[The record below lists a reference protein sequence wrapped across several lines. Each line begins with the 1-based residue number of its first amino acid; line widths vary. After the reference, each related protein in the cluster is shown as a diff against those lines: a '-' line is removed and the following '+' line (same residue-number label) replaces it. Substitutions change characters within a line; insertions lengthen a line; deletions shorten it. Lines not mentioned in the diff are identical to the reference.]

1 MNTLN
6 LGSDDEPVVKKKS
19 NTRNLKIA
27 LGLAA
32 VILVPTIGSTL
43 AGTITIGTLNT
54 LEFAQ
59 GVTATTACDG
69 SITITPGSTLS
80 SGTFKL
86 TTLVLT
92 DINNLGAGSCA
103 GKYLTLKVLDSAN
116 PMALVNITSGS
127 AGSALTL
134 VKFQMPDT
142 CAVAAIVDSP
152 NTDATVETVTCSAT
166 VGEVT
171 VTLATSLLATSLDKV
186 TLESASS

>member
-1 MNTLN
+1 MRLDF
-6 LGSDDEPVVKKKS
+6 SDEKNHREGKKRE
-19 NTRNLKIA
+19 TRNLKIA
-27 LGLAA
+27 LGVASL
-32 VILVPTIGSTL
+32 ILLPTIGSTL
-43 AGTITIGTLNT
+43 AATVTIGTSNT

-59 GVTATTACDG
+59 GITATTACDPTIKLQPVSSLNASG
-69 SITITPGSTLS
+69 VFIISSIGLSTL
-80 SGTFKL
+80 
-86 TTLVLT
+86 
-92 DINNLGAGSCA
+92 NNLGAGSCA
-103 GKYLTLKVLDSAN
+103 GKYLTLKVLNSSN
-116 PMALVNITSGS
+116 TLVNITSGS

-134 VKFQMPDT
+134 VKFQLPST

>member
-32 VILVPTIGSTL
+32 VILIPTIGSTL
-43 AGTITIGTLNT
+43 AGTITIGTENT

-59 GVTATTACDG
+59 GVTATTACDDA
-69 SITITPGSTLS
+69 IVITPGSTLS
-80 SGTFKL
+80 GGTFKL
-86 TTLVLT
+86 TTLALT
-92 DINNLGAGSCA
+92 GIKNATNAACA
-103 GKYLTLKVLDSAN
+103 GKYLTLKVLNSSNTLAT
-116 PMALVNITSGS
+116 ITNGAST
-127 AGSALTL
+127 AATQ
-134 VKFQMPDT
+134 VKFQLPET
-142 CAVAAIVDSP
+142 CAVAAIIDSP
-152 NTDATVETVTCSAT
+152 DTNATVAT
-166 VGEVT
+166 GVCDASTGSVT

>member
-103 GKYLTLKVLDSAN
+103 GKYLTLKVLNSSN
-116 PMALVNITSGS
+116 TLVNITSGS

-134 VKFQMPDT
+134 VKFQMPST